1 MYTIFAFVIILL
13 AVIAVILILSNG
25 DATKSTAK
33 ENPQAI
39 KSGIP
44 NDKTDNPSYQETF
57 QCLL

>member
-44 NDKTDNPSYQETF
+44 NDKTDNPSY
-57 QCLL
+57 